1 MRLGVNVW
9 VVGKLYDPFNTCHPE
24 QFRDEC
30 VCVIVCMFVCY
41 GLMPEISV
49 RSFIQLSAIQIYA
62 FTFYLQ
68 YVV

>member
-24 QFRDEC
+24 QLRDEC

-41 GLMPEISV
+41 GLS
-49 RSFIQLSAIQIYA
+49 LK
-62 FTFYLQ
+62 
-68 YVV
+68 